1 MTPIIGGVFA
11 AGGFSNNLN
20 SEVAGTTSPSF
31 SQWLHLAPDPLGR
44 PYNCLRAYISQ
55 TDYYV
60 PGGQNKYRSEI
71 AGKFQ
76 NLSWNQTYIYH
87 WRMVV
92 PRDWINL
99 GASSYLVVFQMHD
112 VNGGSVSRRPTFAGE
127 IANGSLDLVF
137 SRDSVTGGETVYST
151 PVTAGQEFEI
161 TIRVRWA
168 DGTNAPDSDGFVE
181 IFDGDAL
188 VYSGSGR
195 NTWAG
200 TAITEPNPPYLKCG
214 VYQPGPGSSWW
225 NGRAA
230 TMYFQAAF
238 VIDGDYAP
246 AQLRQWVDAQ
256 LRDNSNA
263 PVTWIPTS

>member
-112 VNGGSVSRRPTFAGE
+112 VNGGSVGRRPTFAGE
-127 IANGSLDLVF
+127 IANGVLNLVF

-168 DGTNAPDSDGFVE
+168 DGTNAADSDGFVE
-181 IFDGDAL
+181 IFNGDAL
-188 VYSGSGR
+188 VYAGSGR

-200 TAITEPNPPYLKCG
+200 TSITEPNPPYIKAG

-225 NGRAA
+225 DGKAA
-230 TMYFQAAF
+230 TIFYPAAF
-238 VIDGDYAP
+238 VVADGYTP
-246 AQLRQWVDAQ
+246 LQCRQWVDGQ
-256 LRDNSNA
+256 LAAYGNS
-263 PVTWIPTS
+263 PVSLVP